1 MAPAFPTVTSEN
13 RMSRPRSK
21 GHQNHRLDWCSPQ
34 NGVVPQR
41 EPRGLIRKDHDRRTF
56 SRPTGLVRL
65 DGEERFWG
73 SACRLDH
80 TGPHRV
86 WSSPIGVTARA
97 DRTPSPKLQESRPPT
112 RSGLM
117 SATLVM
123 PEPWF
128 HGPLGELLAR
138 TYDVCTFSCSF
149 TPRGRLAVLKL
160 VLFRVSCRGGTRST

>member
-1 MAPAFPTVTSEN
+1 M
-13 RMSRPRSK
+13 
-21 GHQNHRLDWCSPQ
+21 
-34 NGVVPQR
+34 
-41 EPRGLIRKDHDRRTF
+41 F
-56 SRPTGLVRL
+56 SRPTGLARL

-73 SACRLDH
+73 STCRLDQ
-80 TGPHRV
+80 TGSHRV

-128 HGPLGELLAR
+128 HGPLGELLER
-138 TYDVCTFSCSF
+138 TFDGRAFSCSSR
-149 TPRGRLAVLKL
+149 TPHPSGRLTKFKSPSL
-160 VLFRVSCRGGTRST
+160 VLFRVSRRESMRSTEGIGRLIVRFSRKFEANHPSSSMAATALAGTWRSFPAPLTP